1 MTAPPPPGS
10 PERASWQRTLRA
22 ALLERLGLKATSI
35 VIAVL
40 LWLIVKGRQPVQDYV
55 PVSVMPTLDSSLV
68 LLETPSRVRALVS
81 GRAVDILKLHVDPP
95 VIHRLIDGD
104 VPDTLVLDVTPADV
118 RVPADLTD
126 QIRVLDVQPRSVTL
140 RFGSKATKR
149 VPVIVGLDRVVVR
162 AESLYDTFS
171 IQSEPNSVRIT
182 GPRQLVRRINNV
194 RPYSLTITSVDSSY
208 LADLDTSGL
217 GVRVVPTQVRISIKC
232 GGAMEGGSGR
242 PGPR

>member
-10 PERASWQRTLRA
+10 PERASWPRTLRA
-22 ALLERLGLKATSI
+22 ALFERTGLKATSVI
-35 VIAVL
+35 IAVL

-81 GRAVDILKLHVDPP
+81 GRAVDIVKLHVDPP

-140 RFGSKATKR
+140 RFGTRATRR
-149 VPVIVGLDRVVVR
+149 VPVVNDGRVVMKQGAVVS
-162 AESLYDTFS
+162 AANGVEFD
-171 IQSEPNSVRIT
+171 PAMVRIT
-182 GPRQLVRRINNV
+182 GPRRLVRRVENV
-194 RPYSLTITSVDSSY
+194 HPYSLMIDIGDTMPHI
-208 LADLDTSGL
+208 ADLDTGGL
-217 GVRVVPTQVRISIKC
+217 GVRLVPSQVKVLVHTPTRS
-232 GGAMEGGSGR
+232 R
-242 PGPR
+242 TP